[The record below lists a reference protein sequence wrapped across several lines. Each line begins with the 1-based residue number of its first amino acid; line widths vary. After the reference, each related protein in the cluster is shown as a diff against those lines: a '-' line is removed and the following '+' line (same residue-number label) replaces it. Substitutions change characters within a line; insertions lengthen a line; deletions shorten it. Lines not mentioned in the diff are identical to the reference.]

1 MHTQH
6 ADFTLFQWT
15 IIWECV
21 NSRRPGVSDG
31 FQPLLDSTPGLP
43 LATLHSDTRLHK
55 TIVCVCV
62 WENAC
67 LIRHQWK
74 HRSFQ
79 IWTLPTK
86 RPHQKTP
93 VWKICTLTS
102 LFKEKSKAA
111 LRLIWIQPEGGLEGS
126 RCTSPNG
133 VNQTLNTTDKE
144 IWSICS

>member
-55 TIVCVCV
+55 TIVCVCERTHALSGIS
-62 WENAC
+62 EN
-67 LIRHQWK
+67 
-74 HRSFQ
+74 RSFQ

-111 LRLIWIQPEGGLEGS
+111 LRLIWIQHAGGLEGS

-133 VNQTLNTTDKE
+133 VNQTPNTTDKE
-144 IWSICS
+144 IWNICS